1 MMSTEAA
8 TTEPPSTEQPF
19 FAQGI
24 PVEVGKIQREL
35 KKLWQDSHETA
46 TRASRLNLVIFS
58 DAEQSLRANTALVE
72 RITRQHALRAILI
85 AAKPHKPE
93 TRVRAWV
100 NAHCQIS
107 RSGQKQRCSEQIA
120 FQLEGGA
127 WKQGLVPNLIFSNL
141 DSDLPLYLWRQGEF
155 SDTPSETLMA
165 WVDCLIYDSAD
176 WAKPAAQLAIVDRL
190 AAAASIENTLTDL
203 NWTRLAGLRAA
214 LSQFFDAAAAQHALA
229 EPESLTITHAPGA
242 RTQALLLAGWLA
254 SSLGWQPT
262 GGSPWRSAGF
272 QAVAG
277 RQVAVTF
284 HAQEGASISRVELH
298 AADGSRFVVSHDASS
313 NFFNTCA
320 RLGADGHELCQVLPV
335 GPEDVADLVSA
346 ELVHGGG
353 HRAYRQALERV
364 RGWLE

>member
-1 MMSTEAA
+1 MPTEIASSTAD
-8 TTEPPSTEQPF
+8 EQPF

-58 DAEQSLRANTALVE
+58 NAEHSLRANTALVE
-72 RITRQHALRAILI
+72 QITRQHALRAILI
-85 AAKPHKPE
+85 AAKPLKPE

-107 RSGQKQRCSEQIA
+107 KSGQKQRCSEQIA
-120 FQLEGGA
+120 FQLEGEA

-155 SDTPSETLMA
+155 SDAPSETLMA
-165 WVDCLIYDSAD
+165 WVDCLIYDSAG
-176 WAKPAAQLAIVDRL
+176 WPRPAAQFAIVEKL
-190 AAAASIENTLTDL
+190 AAAANIQNTLTDL

-214 LSQFFDAAAAQHALA
+214 LSQFFDASDARLALT
-229 EPESLTITHAPGA
+229 ELDSLCITHVPGA

-254 SSLGWQPT
+254 SSLGWQPL

-272 QAVAG
+272 QAADA
-277 RQVAVTF
+277 RQIAVTF
-284 HAQEGASISRVELH
+284 QEQAGAAISRVELH
-298 AADGSRFVVSHDASS
+298 AADGSRFVVRDDAPS
-313 NFFNTCA
+313 NFFNTCVTI
-320 RLGADGHELCQVLPV
+320 GSDGRELCQVLPV
-335 GPEDVADLVSA
+335 GPEDTADLVSA

-353 HRAYRQALERV
+353 HRAYRDALKLV
-364 RGWLE
+364 GGWLE